1 MFQNFTAEQLREI
14 VEEIARVLET
24 CLTVYAFG
32 GAVMVFDALKNGSK
46 PQKRRR

>member
-32 GAVMVFDALKNGSK
+32 GAVMVFEDDASAFGC
-46 PQKRRR
+46 RIG